1 MNLKNIIMKPIYL
14 ILAFQLILTGLF
26 AQPGKYAGTKK
37 SLVGKKFTDS
47 RNITGLQ
54 GWQFHEGGVVNPLT
68 DPEMITVN
76 VFKKG
81 STVIVLYSIK
91 EDTLSDEY
99 RIADVLEIK
108 GVTKGW
114 EIRSSFCRRNG
125 TEDTY
130 ITVWGRQT
138 QNEFMKLIKKAWRF
152 NPDKRRIE
160 AIPVKGIDCENIG
173 C

>member
-1 MNLKNIIMKPIYL
+1 
-14 ILAFQLILTGLF
+14 
-26 AQPGKYAGTKK
+26 
-37 SLVGKKFTDS
+37 
-47 RNITGLQ
+47 
-54 GWQFHEGGVVNPLT
+54 
-68 DPEMITVN
+68 MITVD
-76 VFKKG
+76 VFQKG

-108 GVTKGW
+108 GVARGW

-125 TEDTY
+125 TEDAYVT
-130 ITVWGRQT
+130 ILGKQT
-138 QNEFMKLIKKAWRF
+138 QDAFMKIIKKAWRF

-160 AIPVKGIDCENIG
+160 LIPVKGIDCENIG